1 MKSIRRPRSKRHK
14 PNAEINVVPYIDVMM
29 VLLVTFMVTAPMM
42 IQGVDV
48 DLPKANSDPIKASSN
63 EISEPLIVT
72 VTRTGDYYLNLG
84 ENNQQAIS
92 LNLIGTQVKK
102 ILDQKPDIEI
112 LLRGDRTIDYGQ
124 VVKLMTI
131 LQQAGATSVGLI
143 SDRP

>member
-42 IQGVDV
+42 MQGVDV
-48 DLPKANSDPIKASSN
+48 DLPKANSDPIKASSS

-92 LNLIGTQVKK
+92 LNLIGNQVKK
-102 ILDQKPDIEI
+102 ILDQKPDTEI